1 MWQHQEGNVADMS
14 IEVFMAQ
21 EKFLSTPELVSYLL
35 PFLNLKSI
43 LSLAEAHDFTRAILQ
58 KSFNWDKL
66 VRRYCPSHHQYD
78 HFDMQSDP
86 DAEEKIGHVKGLVA
100 ILKLM
105 AKPKVLLPNLL
116 DVICERFS
124 HREDSIAA
132 PSNYPVSLTC
142 PCHPDGHNVSLL
154 GFVLLEEA
162 EGAFGTALQELVSTS
177 RGGNGL
183 PLSALASRLNRQATV
198 ARINFEGVNIF
209 DIKDVRG
216 LVSLLQADPE
226 FGRPIALSV
235 CGKGDINEHRET
247 GEGYEGTFDEWG
259 RAWVK
264 EQDLETLGHVGWGPK
279 LKNHPIF
286 I

>member
-14 IEVFMAQ
+14 IEAFEAR

-105 AKPKVLLPNLL
+105 TKPKVLLPNLL
-116 DVICERFS
+116 DVICQRFS
-124 HREDSIAA
+124 PREED
-132 PSNYPVSLTC
+132 N
-142 PCHPDGHNVSLL
+142 
-154 GFVLLEEA
+154 
-162 EGAFGTALQELVSTS
+162 
-177 RGGNGL
+177 
-183 PLSALASRLNRQATV
+183 LASDFLT
-198 ARINFEGVNIF
+198 
-209 DIKDVRG
+209 
-216 LVSLLQADPE
+216 
-226 FGRPIALSV
+226 GRKP
-235 CGKGDINEHRET
+235 
-247 GEGYEGTFDEWG
+247 F
-259 RAWVK
+259 
-264 EQDLETLGHVGWGPK
+264 
-279 LKNHPIF
+279 
-286 I
+286 

>member
-1 MWQHQEGNVADMS
+1 M
-14 IEVFMAQ
+14 
-21 EKFLSTPELVSYLL
+21 STPELVSYLL

-86 DAEEKIGHVKGLVA
+86 DAEEKIDRVKSLVA

-124 HREDSIAA
+124 PREDSSAVPPSLDGDPVYV
-132 PSNYPVSLTC
+132 PSNYPVSVTC
-142 PCHPDGHNVSLL
+142 PSHPDGHNVSLL
-154 GFVLLEEA
+154 GLVLLEEA

-177 RGGNGL
+177 RGGKT
-183 PLSALASRLNRQATV
+183 ALH
-198 ARINFEGVNIF
+198 E
-209 DIKDVRG
+209 
-216 LVSLLQADPE
+216 
-226 FGRPIALSV
+226 
-235 CGKGDINEHRET
+235 
-247 GEGYEGTFDEWG
+247 
-259 RAWVK
+259 
-264 EQDLETLGHVGWGPK
+264 
-279 LKNHPIF
+279 
-286 I
+286 

>member
-14 IEVFMAQ
+14 IEAFGAQ
-21 EKFLSTPELVSYLL
+21 EKFLKTPELVSYLL
-35 PFLNLKSI
+35 PFLNFKSI
-43 LSLAEAHDFTRAILQ
+43 LSLAEAHDFTRALLQ

-66 VRRYCPSHHQYD
+66 VRRYCPSHNHYD
-78 HFDMQSDP
+78 HFDIQSDP
-86 DAEEKIGHVKGLVA
+86 AAEEKIDHVKGLVA

-124 HREDSIAA
+124 PKEDSTAV

-142 PCHPDGHNVSLL
+142 PSHPHGHNVSLL

-177 RGGNGL
+177 RGGGGL
-183 PLSALASRLNRQATV
+183 LLSALASRLNRQATV
-198 ARINFEGVNIF
+198 ARINFGGVGIF

-216 LVSLLQADPE
+216 LVSLLQADTE
-226 FGRPIALSV
+226 FGHPIQLGV
-235 CGKGDINEHRET
+235 TGKGDINE
-247 GEGYEGTFDEWG
+247 
-259 RAWVK
+259 
-264 EQDLETLGHVGWGPK
+264 
-279 LKNHPIF
+279 
-286 I
+286 